1 MTLHQAPQNRGLRP
15 DFEYIDLNPA
25 ENLWWQEAVA
35 GMQRRPKSVAPK
47 FFYDQVGSWLFERIT
62 QLPEYYL
69 TRAETSLLKKNAPEI
84 GQALGSDCEL
94 VEFGCGNS
102 AKIFYL
108 LSALKRPRGYLA
120 IDISREPLLELCA
133 KVAATH
139 PGLPVQGLRAD
150 FSDFLNLPKVNGH
163 SERKVIFFPGSSIG
177 NFDPED
183 AVKFLAH
190 ARETAGAGGS
200 LLIGVDLKKDKE
212 LLEPAYDD
220 AQGVTAMFNKNLL
233 ARLNRECGANFKLE
247 AFRHRAFYNEEAGRI
262 EMHLE
267 SLLRQTIRI
276 FDEKLLFEAGE
287 TIHTENSYKYRVQE
301 FQDLAAKAGWK
312 PERVWLDE
320 AQLFSVHLLS
330 GNRF

>member
-1 MTLHQAPQNRGLRP
+1 MSLHHVPQTREVKS
-15 DFEYIDLNPA
+15 DFEYIDLNPPEA
-25 ENLWWQEAVA
+25 VWWQEAVA
-35 GMQRRPKSVAPK
+35 GMQRRPKSVPPK
-47 FFYDQVGSWLFERIT
+47 FFYDQAGSWLFERIT

-69 TRAETSLLKKNAPEI
+69 TRAETSLLQSKAAEI
-84 GQALGSDCEL
+84 ATALGSDCEL

-108 LSALKRPRGYLA
+108 LAALQRPRGYLA

-150 FSDFLNLPKVNGH
+150 FSDFLKLPRMKGRH
-163 SERKVIFFPGSSIG
+163 ERKVIFFPGSSIG
-177 NFDPED
+177 NFDPEE

-190 ARETAGAGGS
+190 ARETAGLGGS
-200 LLIGVDLKKDKE
+200 LLIGVDLKKDRE
-212 LLEPAYDD
+212 ILEPAYDD
-220 AQGVTAMFNKNLL
+220 AQGVTGMFNKNLL

-247 AFRHRAFYNEEAGRI
+247 AFRHRAFYNEGAGRI

-276 FDEKLLFEAGE
+276 FDETLLFEPGE

-301 FQDLAAKAGWK
+301 FQDLAARAGWT
-312 PERVWLDE
+312 PERGWLDG
-320 AQLFSVHLLS
+320 ARLFSVHLL
-330 GNRF
+330 R